1 MVLCIRQVQLC
12 KISDGV
18 LRTNGEPEEH
28 PNVHRNFM
36 EGHFSMKL
44 AGENP
49 FGRILVDQTMVNKD
63 AKTTGIVTIFSL
75 KTGAVNRSYL
85 TAEYGC
91 AFLDHL
97 TSLVQAKRLSFTKMR
112 CNHRECLKM
121 KSKCWQLNPSSRAGI
136 IHS

>member
-1 MVLCIRQVQLC
+1 MVLCIRKVQLC
-12 KISDGV
+12 KISYGV

-28 PNVHRNFM
+28 PNVRRNFM

-49 FGRILVDQTMVNKD
+49 FGRILVDQTMEVTVNKD
-63 AKTTGIVTIFSL
+63 TKTTGIVPIFSL

-91 AFLDHL
+91 TFLD
-97 TSLVQAKRLSFTKMR
+97 
-112 CNHRECLKM
+112 
-121 KSKCWQLNPSSRAGI
+121 QLRS
-136 IHS
+136 